1 MPKPKMPKVSAPKN
15 KSGKKNAPA
24 QTVVILD
31 AHAIIHRA
39 YHALPS
45 FMNSR
50 GEPTG
55 ALYGLVAMLIRIID
69 EFKPHAI
76 VAAFDLPKP
85 TFRHHAYD
93 QYKAGR
99 AKTDDELVM
108 QIVAARKLFDVFGI
122 PVLDAEGFEADD
134 VVGTLAKTLLPKTT
148 RVIIASGDMDTLQLV
163 ENDRVVV
170 YTLKKGITDTAL
182 YTEDAVRTRYGFMP
196 SQLIDYKALRGDPS
210 DNIIGVPGIGEKT
223 ATTLVSVFGTIEKMY
238 TALKKH
244 DARFTEN
251 KISER
256 IQNLLIEHADD
267 AAFSKTLATIRVDVP
282 VVYEIP
288 EESFQARLDEK
299 KIMEYL
305 YDMEFKSLITRVK
318 KIFVEKGA
326 EKMGEKK
333 SEGGAEGGN
342 SDMESGESET
352 GGTARETAG
361 GLFET
366 KSGNLSGNPEL
377 VEKAAIAL
385 WVLQSEHTIANEE
398 TILQFT
404 RTSSIEEA
412 YETLLAALDKE
423 GLRTLYDQIE
433 LPLIPII
440 HDMHEHG
447 IRIDPKKLT
456 EIGGRLQKKMNEIIS
471 EVHTMVGHEFNL
483 GSPKQLSVVLFE
495 ELKLIPKGKRRAS
508 GAFTTNAD
516 ALETMRDL
524 HPIIPLI
531 LEYREVQKLQGTYI
545 EPLLAALDTKNYV
558 HADFY
563 QNGSTTGRFSSA
575 HPNLQNIPIGSD
587 YAKDIRSAFIA
598 GEGNVFVSADY
609 SQIELRVLAM
619 LSGDEKLTGTFL
631 RGEDIHAAV
640 AATVFG
646 VDQSLVTPAQRRA
659 AKVIN
664 FGIIYGMGVTALQ
677 KNLGTTRDEAATF
690 YDNYFRSFPR
700 IASFLENTK
709 KDALRLGYTTTMFG
723 RRRYFPGLLSKLPHI
738 KAFAERMASNAP
750 IQGTAADLIKIAI
763 VLIKNELEKQKL
775 TTKAHLLL
783 QIHDELVYEVSEKD
797 AAIVKQIIET
807 AMRNVIVD
815 SPIPVPKTDVPLDV
829 SSAVGDRLDLL
840 K

>member
-1 MPKPKMPKVSAPKN
+1 MPKSSTSKN
-15 KSGKKNAPA
+15 KK
-24 QTVVILD
+24 TIVVLD
-31 AHAIIHRA
+31 SHAIIHRA

-99 AKTDDELVM
+99 VKTDDELVQ
-108 QIVAARKLFDVFGI
+108 QIDAARKLFAVFGI

-134 VVGTLAKTLLPKTT
+134 VVGTLAKTILPKTT

-163 ENDRVVV
+163 EDDRVVV
-170 YTLKKGITDTAL
+170 YTLKKGVTDTVL
-182 YTEDAVRTRYGFMP
+182 YTEDAVKERYGFMP
-196 SQLIDYKALRGDPS
+196 AQLIDYKALRGDPS

-238 TALKKH
+238 AALKKH
-244 DARFTEN
+244 DARFAEH
-251 KISER
+251 KITER
-256 IQNLLIEHADD
+256 IQNLLVEHADD
-267 AAFSKTLATIRVDVP
+267 AAFSKTLATIRVDAP
-282 VVYEIP
+282 VSYEIP
-288 EESFQARLDEK
+288 EASFQARLDEK

-318 KIFVEKGA
+318 KIFGERGEEKNVG
-326 EKMGEKK
+326 GG
-333 SEGGAEGGN
+333 SEGG
-342 SDMESGESET
+342 ESENVLQQS
-352 GGTARETAG
+352 GGAG
-361 GLFET
+361 VGAVSE
-366 KSGNLSGNPEL
+366 KVSGNPEL

-385 WVLQSEHTIANEE
+385 WVLQSEYTVADEE

-412 YETLLAALDKE
+412 YTTLLAALEKE
-423 GLRTLYDQIE
+423 NLRTLYDHLE

-440 HDMHEHG
+440 HEMHEHG
-447 IRIDPKKLT
+447 IRIDPEKLR
-456 EIGGRLQKKMNEIIS
+456 ELGVRLGKKMS
-471 EVHTMVGHEFNL
+471 ECIEAAHKLVGHEFNL
-483 GSPKQLSVVLFE
+483 GSPKQLSAVLFE
-495 ELKLIPKGKRRAS
+495 ELKLVPKGKRRAS

-516 ALETMRDL
+516 ALETMREL
-524 HPIIPLI
+524 HPIIGLI
-531 LEYREVQKLQGTYI
+531 LEYREVQKLQTTYI
-545 EPLLAALDTKNYV
+545 EPLLAALDGNNCV

-619 LSGDEKLTGTFL
+619 LSGDEKLTETFL
-631 RGEDIHAAV
+631 QGEDIHAAV

-677 KNLGTTRDEAATF
+677 KNLGTSRDDAARF

-723 RRRYFPGLLSKLPHI
+723 RRRYFPGLMSKLPHI
-738 KAFAERMASNAP
+738 KAFAERMAMNAP
-750 IQGTAADLIKIAI
+750 IQGTDADIVKIAI
-763 VLIKNELEKQKL
+763 VLIDTDLRKENLKDKV
-775 TTKAHLLL
+775 HLVL
-783 QIHDELVYEVSEKD
+783 QIHDELVYEVEKSVAPKVRLLIED
-797 AAIVKQIIET
+797 AMKNAI
-807 AMRNVIVD
+807 AR
-815 SPIPVPKTDVPLDV
+815 SPISVEVPVIPLTV
-829 SSAVGDRLDLL
+829 SSATGERLDLL